1 MRAFHRAWYSWVTH
15 NQFDQQ
21 PHRTGTCWSL
31 MTALLMIFGMPVLVS
46 CCCTAGASSYGA
58 LMRSRSTRY
67 TEASDAYLAL
77 ALRGAAVDGLS
88 HVAMVAATVALLHAA
103 AGVTHCPL
111 SALLN
116 SALAWRRRGRA
127 RTWAATA
134 DSCRSRRRSPRYRQ
148 RSVPRASHA
157 HPRLSVRRGTARPP
171 CGLEG
176 RAHRSRRRWYPCG
189 ARPRPPRCDDA
200 ARTAIGHPFDGYAC
214 TPPRGTVRVLIHA

>member
-1 MRAFHRAWYSWVTH
+1 MSAFHRAWYSWVTH

-157 HPRLSVRRGTARPP
+157 LPHLQSDEGPLDLPAGWKAELTAVGGVGIHVAPVLALLDATTLRAQQSAIRSMGTHAPRHAGQ
-171 CGLEG
+171 C
-176 RAHRSRRRWYPCG
+176 
-189 ARPRPPRCDDA
+189 
-200 ARTAIGHPFDGYAC
+200 AC
-214 TPPRGTVRVLIHA
+214 